1 MSTSDII
8 ISAVGVFFLVSVAV
22 VIHTAFKVYVL
33 IRGETNADKK
43 Q

>member
-22 VIHTAFKVYVL
+22 LTHTAFKAYRI
-33 IRGETNADKK
+33 IRGETDADKK